1 MTATPTDDTPTGPAL
16 TALLRGR
23 LREVSVLIEQHGEA
37 ALAGTSL
44 SLPLNHL
51 LDTVVAEPGVTVTEI
66 ANRLGKSQ
74 QAISQAA
81 NRLEKLG
88 YIERRVGTG
97 RAVAL
102 HATSTGRNAS
112 AEAVARELAA
122 EDRVREL
129 LGPERFDTLMALLA
143 ATRDTLRDEA

>member
-1 MTATPTDDTPTGPAL
+1 M
-16 TALLRGR
+16 
-23 LREVSVLIEQHGEA
+23 LIEQRGEA

-51 LDTVVAEPGVTVTEI
+51 LDAVVAEPGVTVTEI
-66 ANRLGKSQ
+66 AGRLGKSQ

-88 YIERRVGTG
+88 YIERRVGSG

-102 HATSTGRNAS
+102 HATHAGHDAS
-112 AEAVARELAA
+112 AEGVARELDA
-122 EDRVREL
+122 ERRVREL
-129 LGPERFDTLMALLA
+129 LGPQQFDTLMDLLSTTRDALLN
-143 ATRDTLRDEA
+143 EA